1 MKKSFIVI
9 VIVLV
14 LIITGSII
22 FANLVR
28 NTFNP
33 HLEGKS
39 APSPT
44 IKLNGMNMEHTYESF
59 CWNKDCSQMKH
70 NPPSISFTKANK
82 DDTIEIYWDKFK
94 NKPNRVILH
103 NITTGETIAYHLTD
117 SDIEIDVPEQANP
130 FQYEVIFQWY
140 LGKSNDLR
148 GESYLNFGINT
159 Q

>member
-1 MKKSFIVI
+1 MKKIFLVLILI
-9 VIVLV
+9 IVLV
-14 LIITGSII
+14 GSLILV
-22 FANLVR
+22 NLIR

-33 HLEGKS
+33 QLDGKS

-44 IKLNGMNMEHTYESF
+44 ITLNGNSMEHTYESF

-70 NPPSISFTKANK
+70 NPPSISLTKVNQG
-82 DDTIEIYWDKFK
+82 DTIEILWNKFK

-103 NITTGETIAYHLTD
+103 NITTGETIAYHLD
-117 SDIEIDVPEQANP
+117 NDNIEIDVPEQANP

-148 GESYLNFGINT
+148 GESYLNFGVKT
-159 Q
+159 H